1 MNSTTALDDEA
12 PNSADKRGIMSR
24 QPILNDRQEVV
35 GYELFNRLPGSA
47 QHSSESDATL
57 LFTALTLEETQALGE
72 KQLLFISCT
81 HAGLRSPHLELVQPE
96 HAVIK
101 LPPAEGHAPQA
112 IEECAATI
120 AELAEKGFRFA
131 FDHSALSR
139 NYAAWRPF
147 ASFVRLNR
155 QDLKADM
162 VEPLVR
168 YARQHT
174 QAQLIASRIETEEQF
189 TEMRRHDI
197 QLFQGY
203 WFARPV
209 QLKAQRVRPSQL
221 TAIQLIEKIR
231 GDAET
236 AELEELL
243 KSDPTLSFTLLKYIN
258 SSGFGLNQ
266 VITSFG
272 HAVML
277 LGRQR
282 LLRWAALLLTLTRPD
297 GPPAAVGLTAIVRGR
312 LMELLAREA
321 GCCKGDECDTAFVVG
336 VFSLLDTL
344 VGVRM
349 EEVLPTLHLPG
360 SVAEALLHQRGAFA
374 PLLEL
379 TLACEAEDAPRFA
392 ELALQLKL
400 SNRQINWSHVQALA
414 WAQNLL
420 G

>member
-1 MNSTTALDDEA
+1 MSIDLPQEDGTPD
-12 PNSADKRGIMSR
+12 SADHRGIMSR
-24 QPILNDRQEVV
+24 QPVLDETQKIV
-35 GYELFNRLPGSA
+35 GYELFNRLPGTV

-57 LFTALTLEETQALGE
+57 LFTALTLEEYPALDE
-72 KQLLFISCT
+72 RQLLFINCT
-81 HAGLRSPHLELVQPE
+81 HESLRSPHLELIHPE
-96 HAVIK
+96 HVVIK
-101 LPPAEGHAPQA
+101 LPPAVGHSPQV
-112 IEECAATI
+112 IDECAVTL
-120 AELAEKGFRFA
+120 AELAQRGYRFA
-131 FDHSALSR
+131 FDHTALSR
-139 NYAAWRPF
+139 NYAAWRPYV
-147 ASFVRLNR
+147 SFVRLNR

-174 QAQLIASRIETEEQF
+174 QAKLIATRIESEEQF
-189 TEMRRHDI
+189 ADMRRHDI
-197 QLFQGY
+197 TLFQGF

-221 TAIQLIEKIR
+221 TAVQLIEKIR
-231 GDAET
+231 GEAET
-236 AELEELL
+236 AEIEELL

-282 LLRWAALLLTLTRPD
+282 LLRWAALLLTMSRP
-297 GPPAAVGLTAIVRGR
+297 GSPPAAVGLTAIVRGR
-312 LMELLAREA
+312 LMELLARESGA
-321 GCCKGDECDTAFVVG
+321 CKGDDCDTAFVVG
-336 VFSLLDTL
+336 VFSLLDAL
-344 VGVRM
+344 VGVTM
-349 EEVLPTLHLPG
+349 EEALPTLHLPE
-360 SVAEALLHQRGAFA
+360 SVSDALLHQRGSFA

-379 TLACEAEDAPRFA
+379 TLACESEDEARFA
-392 ELALQLKL
+392 ELATQLRL
-400 SNRQINWSHVQALA
+400 SSRQVNWSHLQALA